1 MQRPKARLT
10 AVVAL
15 PLIVAPSVA
24 QAYIDPGIVS
34 MAAQALFAVLFG
46 GIAAW
51 ITKPWSFVKGIF
63 GRKGER
69 DEMSGNAVRSQRDGE
84 GD

>member
-1 MQRPKARLT
+1 MERPKARLI
-10 AVVAL
+10 AAVAL
-15 PLIVAPSVA
+15 PLVVAPSVA

-51 ITKPWSFVKGIF
+51 ITKPWAFVKGIF
-63 GRKGER
+63 GRKGQRNEVP
-69 DEMSGNAVRSQRDGE
+69 GKTARSQHDGD